1 MDICADRCCACRS
14 AGSGLAV
21 KVLSTNTGRPQAYT
35 FQDLTVR
42 SSMRRESVPTGIQVR
57 FKGVDGDE
65 FSSPLL
71 HGVNASAVYAYSAAT
86 FPQWTVR
93 YEQKVG
99 AGNFGE
105 NLTVDELDESHFFAG
120 DEWTVGTARLRVSGP
135 RYPCNRLNACFQRA
149 DAMSVFT
156 EVRRP
161 GVYFEVVGEGF
172 IRPGDELVLARRSG
186 QRWSVIQIFDL
197 LTARKILPYG
207 DDVRAAFS
215 AIAIDADVPDLFRT
229 QFQKALA
236 ASR

>member
-1 MDICADRCCACRS
+1 MDICADRCGACRS

-21 KVLSTNTGRPQAYT
+21 KVLSTNTGRPQTYT

-65 FSSPLL
+65 FSSPQL

-86 FPQWTVR
+86 FPEWSIR
-93 YEQKVG
+93 YKQKVST
-99 AGNFGE
+99 GNFGE
-105 NLTVDELDESHFFAG
+105 NLTVDEIDENQFFAG
-120 DEWTVGTARLRVSGP
+120 DEWTVGSVRLRVSGP

-149 DAMSVFT
+149 DAMRLFA

-161 GVYFEVVGEGF
+161 GVYFEVLSEGL
-172 IRPGDELVLARRSG
+172 IRPGDQLALAKRSG

-197 LTARKILPYG
+197 LTARKLPPYTEEI
-207 DDVRAAFS
+207 RAAFS
-215 AIAIDADVPDLFRT
+215 SIVADNDVPELFRA
-229 QFQKALA
+229 QFQKALV

>member
-1 MDICADRCCACRS
+1 M
-14 AGSGLAV
+14 
-21 KVLSTNTGRPQAYT
+21 KVLSTNTGRPQTYT

-42 SSMRRESVPTGIQVR
+42 SSMRRESVPAGIQVH

-65 FSSPLL
+65 FSSPQL
-71 HGVNASAVYAYSAAT
+71 HGVNSSAVYAYSAAT
-86 FPQWTVR
+86 FPEWSIR
-93 YEQKVG
+93 YQQQVS

-105 NLTVDELDESHFFAG
+105 NLTVDEIDENQFFAG
-120 DEWTVGTARLRVSGP
+120 DEWTVGSVRLRVSGP

-149 DAMSVFT
+149 DAMHLFA

-161 GVYFEVVGEGF
+161 GVYFEVVNEGF
-172 IRPGDELVLARRSG
+172 IRPGDELVLARSSG

-197 LTARKILPYG
+197 LTARKLPPYAE
-207 DDVRAAFS
+207 DVRAAFS
-215 AIAIDADVPDLFRT
+215 AIVIDTDVPELFRA

>member
-1 MDICADRCCACRS
+1 M
-14 AGSGLAV
+14 
-21 KVLSTNTGRPQAYT
+21 KVLSTNTGRPQTYT

-42 SSMRRESVPTGIQVR
+42 SSMRRESVPAGIQVH

-105 NLTVDELDESHFFAG
+105 NLTMDELDESHFFAG
-120 DEWTVGTARLRVSGP
+120 DEWMVGTARLRVSGP

-149 DAMSVFT
+149 DAMHLFA

-161 GVYFEVVGEGF
+161 GVYFEVVNEGF
-172 IRPGDELVLARRSG
+172 IRPGDELVLARSSG
-186 QRWSVIQIFDL
+186 QHWSVIQIFDL
-197 LTARKILPYG
+197 LTARKLPPYAE
-207 DDVRAAFS
+207 DVRAAFF
-215 AIAIDADVPDLFRT
+215 AIVIDTDVPELFRA